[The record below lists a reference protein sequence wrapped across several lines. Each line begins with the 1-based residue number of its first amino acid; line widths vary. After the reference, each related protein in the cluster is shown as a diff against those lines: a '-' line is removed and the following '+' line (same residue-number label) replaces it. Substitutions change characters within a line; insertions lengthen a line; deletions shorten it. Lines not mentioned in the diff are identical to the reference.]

1 MSNPGDRFKKDFMP
15 SPTGSPR
22 GVNPGIT
29 MGVPRSSTW
38 TICFSKTWKRNFYLH
53 LPTLESFWEKPK
65 DFQDEDLYPDYE
77 PELPELSDDD
87 LDPHIQDAI
96 EGSFDEY
103 NTHYHQNKEAF
114 EETERR
120 AVEKDKAKKGKQE
133 AIDFEQLQEFLAGRP
148 RHIREP
154 TFRVKIEKKK
164 PSFMEALQEGL
175 TCDPRSFGSSGQSTS
190 DGRIR
195 STSFGSAQLSQ
206 PSSSVSATLAGRGQ
220 PSLFGSA
227 TSAGRGQSGLFGSAT
242 SAGRG
247 QPSSSG
253 SVDQSTSARRGQP
266 SLSGSVDQSTSD
278 GRGQP
283 GLFGSV
289 DQSTSAGRGQPGLF
303 GSATSDGRSQPS
315 SSGSATSDG
324 RSQPSSSGSVDQSTS
339 AGRGQLGSPSWS
351 QLVQEDRRKRKD
363 SSPPPPEKTKR

>member
-1 MSNPGDRFKKDFMP
+1 MSNPGDRFKKNFMP

-53 LPTLESFWEKPK
+53 LPTLQSSWEKPK

-120 AVEKDKAKKGKQE
+120 AVEKDKAKKEKQE
-133 AIDFEQLQEFLAGRP
+133 DIDYQKLQEFLAGRP

-154 TFRVKIEKKK
+154 TFRLKIEKKR

-206 PSSSVSATLAGRGQ
+206 PSSSVSAGRGQ

-227 TSAGRGQSGLFGSAT
+227 
-242 SAGRG
+242 
-247 QPSSSG
+247 
-253 SVDQSTSARRGQP
+253 DQSTSAERGQ
-266 SLSGSVDQSTSD
+266 S
-278 GRGQP
+278 
-283 GLFGSV
+283 
-289 DQSTSAGRGQPGLF
+289 
-303 GSATSDGRSQPS
+303 
-315 SSGSATSDG
+315 
-324 RSQPSSSGSVDQSTS
+324 
-339 AGRGQLGSPSWS
+339 GSPSWS